1 MTSCVSRISVFTHRN
16 DLGGAVWNPAIR
28 LTRKY
33 PVFVVVEDDAGVQ
46 ALAKCW
52 CFDPAPDAHVALLR
66 TEVVPKFLGVALA
79 DAQSGR
85 VVRLFRPVRLPE

>member
-1 MTSCVSRISVFTHRN
+1 MTSCISRISVFTHCN

-28 LTRKY
+28 WTRKY
-33 PVFVVVEDDAGVQ
+33 AVFVVVEDDAGVQ

-52 CFDPAPDAHVALLR
+52 CFDPAPGALVAFLR

-85 VVRLFRPVRLPE
+85 IARLIGPVRLPE